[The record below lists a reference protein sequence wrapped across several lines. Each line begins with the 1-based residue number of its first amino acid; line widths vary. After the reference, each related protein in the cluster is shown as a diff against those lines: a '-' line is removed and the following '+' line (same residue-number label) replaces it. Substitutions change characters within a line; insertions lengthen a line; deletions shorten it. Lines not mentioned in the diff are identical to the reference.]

1 MKKIGSMLLF
11 TLIFLAG
18 CNMYVNDKV
27 SILMFDEDTKGNRL
41 TNETLQFV
49 LVKREDT
56 NSFNKLT
63 YISGTINNKSGNQII
78 KTIEEAKYIEDIK
91 NTNNIKDL
99 NFDNTKMSINYN
111 KDKIIF
117 TDIDGEKYT
126 LPLNNSENTWFYK
139 LLNNSTNL

>member
-1 MKKIGSMLLF
+1 MKKIGFILLF
-11 TLIFLAG
+11 ILLFLVS
-18 CNMYVNDKV
+18 CNMYVSDKV

-41 TNETLQFV
+41 TNETLNFI

-78 KTIEEAKYIEDIK
+78 KNIEEAKYIEDIK
-91 NTNNIKDL
+91 NTNNVKDL
-99 NFDNTKMSINYN
+99 NFDNTKMNINYS
-111 KDKIIF
+111 KDKILF
-117 TDIDGEKYT
+117 TDTDGTKYI

>member
-1 MKKIGSMLLF
+1 MKKIGLILLF
-11 TLIFLAG
+11 TLIFLSG
-18 CNMYVNDKV
+18 CNMYASDKV

-41 TNETLQFV
+41 TNETLNFV

-78 KTIEEAKYIEDIK
+78 KEIKEAKYIEDIK
-91 NTNNIKDL
+91 NTNDVKDL
-99 NFDNTKMSINYN
+99 KFDNTKMTINYS
-111 KDKIIF
+111 KDKILF
-117 TDIDGEKYT
+117 TDIDGKKYT

>member
-1 MKKIGSMLLF
+1 MKKIGLILLF
-11 TLIFLAG
+11 TLVFLIS
-18 CNMYVNDKV
+18 CNMYVSDKV

-41 TNETLQFV
+41 TNETLNFI

-56 NSFNKLT
+56 NSLNKLT

-78 KTIEEAKYIEDIK
+78 KSIEEAKYIEDIK
-91 NTNNIKDL
+91 NTNDVKDL
-99 NFDNTKMSINYN
+99 KFDNTKMTINYA
-111 KDKIIF
+111 KDKILF
-117 TDIDGEKYT
+117 TDIDGKKYT

>member
-1 MKKIGSMLLF
+1 MKRIGLILLF

-18 CNMYVNDKV
+18 CNMYVSDKV

-41 TNETLQFV
+41 TNETLNFI

-63 YISGTINNKSGNQII
+63 YISGTINNKSGNQIV

-91 NTNNIKDL
+91 NTNDVKDL
-99 NFDNTKMSINYN
+99 KFDNTKMNINYS

>member
-1 MKKIGSMLLF
+1 MKRIGLILLF

-18 CNMYVNDKV
+18 CNMYVSDKV

-41 TNETLQFV
+41 TNETLNFI

-91 NTNNIKDL
+91 NTNDVKDL
-99 NFDNTKMSINYN
+99 KFDNTKMNINYS

>member
-1 MKKIGSMLLF
+1 MKKIGLILLF
-11 TLIFLAG
+11 TLIFLSG
-18 CNMYVNDKV
+18 CNMYVSDKV

-41 TNETLQFV
+41 TNETLNFV

-78 KTIEEAKYIEDIK
+78 KEIKEAKYIEDIK
-91 NTNNIKDL
+91 NTNDVKDL
-99 NFDNTKMSINYN
+99 KFDNTKMTINYS
-111 KDKIIF
+111 KDKILF
-117 TDIDGEKYT
+117 TDIDGKKYT

>member
-1 MKKIGSMLLF
+1 MKKIGFILLF
-11 TLIFLAG
+11 ILLFLVS
-18 CNMYVNDKV
+18 CNMYVSDKV

-41 TNETLQFV
+41 TNETLNFI

-78 KTIEEAKYIEDIK
+78 KNIEEAKYIEDIK
-91 NTNNIKDL
+91 NTNNLKDL
-99 NFDNTKMSINYN
+99 NFDNTKMTINYS
-111 KDKIIF
+111 KDKILF
-117 TDIDGEKYT
+117 TDIDGKKYT

>member
-1 MKKIGSMLLF
+1 MKKIGLILLF
-11 TLIFLAG
+11 TLLFLAG
-18 CNMYVNDKV
+18 CNMYVSDKV

-41 TNETLQFV
+41 TNETLNFI

-63 YISGTINNKSGNQII
+63 YIAGTINNKSGNQII
-78 KTIEEAKYIEDIK
+78 KSIEEAKYIEDIK
-91 NTNNIKDL
+91 NTNNVKDL
-99 NFDNTKMSINYN
+99 KFDNTKMTINYG
-111 KDKIIF
+111 KDKILF
-117 TDIDGEKYT
+117 TDIDGKKYT

>member
-1 MKKIGSMLLF
+1 MKKIGLILLF
-11 TLIFLAG
+11 TLLFLAG
-18 CNMYVNDKV
+18 CNMYVSDKV

-41 TNETLQFV
+41 TNETLNFV
-49 LVKREDT
+49 LVKIEDT

-78 KTIEEAKYIEDIK
+78 KEIKEAKYIEDIK
-91 NTNNIKDL
+91 NTNDVKDL
-99 NFDNTKMSINYN
+99 KFDNTKMTINYS
-111 KDKIIF
+111 KDKILF
-117 TDIDGEKYT
+117 TDIDGKKYT

>member
-1 MKKIGSMLLF
+1 MKRIGLILLF

-18 CNMYVNDKV
+18 CNMYVSDKV

-41 TNETLQFV
+41 TNETLNFI

-91 NTNNIKDL
+91 NTNDVKDL
-99 NFDNTKMSINYN
+99 NFDNTKMNINYS

>member
-1 MKKIGSMLLF
+1 MKKIGLILLF
-11 TLIFLAG
+11 TLVFLIS
-18 CNMYVNDKV
+18 CNMYVSDKV

-41 TNETLQFV
+41 TNETLNFI

-78 KTIEEAKYIEDIK
+78 KSIEEAKYIEDIK
-91 NTNNIKDL
+91 NTNNVKDL
-99 NFDNTKMSINYN
+99 KFDNTKMTINYA
-111 KDKIIF
+111 KDKILF
-117 TDIDGEKYT
+117 TDIDGKKYT

>member
-1 MKKIGSMLLF
+1 MKRIGLILLF

-18 CNMYVNDKV
+18 CNMYVSDKV

-41 TNETLQFV
+41 TNETLNFI

-78 KTIEEAKYIEDIK
+78 KTIEEAKYIENIK
-91 NTNNIKDL
+91 NTNDVKDL
-99 NFDNTKMSINYN
+99 KFDNTKMNINYS

>member
-1 MKKIGSMLLF
+1 MKKICLIFLF
-11 TLIFLAG
+11 TLLFLVS
-18 CNMYVNDKV
+18 CNMYVSDKV

-41 TNETLQFV
+41 TNETLNFI

-63 YISGTINNKSGNQII
+63 YITGTINNKSGNQII
-78 KTIEEAKYIEDIK
+78 KSIEEAKYIEDIK
-91 NTNNIKDL
+91 NTNNVKDL
-99 NFDNTKMSINYN
+99 NFDNTKMTINYS
-111 KDKIIF
+111 KDKILF
-117 TDIDGEKYT
+117 TDIDGKKYT

>member
-1 MKKIGSMLLF
+1 MKKIGFILLF
-11 TLIFLAG
+11 ILLFLVS
-18 CNMYVNDKV
+18 CNMYVSDKV

-41 TNETLQFV
+41 TNETLNFI

-63 YISGTINNKSGNQII
+63 YIAGTINNKSGNQII
-78 KTIEEAKYIEDIK
+78 KSIEEAKYIEDIK
-91 NTNNIKDL
+91 NTNNVKDL
-99 NFDNTKMSINYN
+99 KFDNTKMTINYG
-111 KDKIIF
+111 KDKILF
-117 TDIDGEKYT
+117 TDIDGKKYT

>member
-1 MKKIGSMLLF
+1 MKKIGLILLF
-11 TLIFLAG
+11 TLLFLAG
-18 CNMYVNDKV
+18 CNMYVSDKV

-41 TNETLQFV
+41 TNETLNFV

-91 NTNNIKDL
+91 NTNNVKDL
-99 NFDNTKMSINYN
+99 KFDNTKMTINYS
-111 KDKIIF
+111 KDKILF
-117 TDIDGEKYT
+117 TDIDGKKYT

>member
-1 MKKIGSMLLF
+1 
-11 TLIFLAG
+11 
-18 CNMYVNDKV
+18 MYVSDKV

-41 TNETLQFV
+41 TNETLNFI

-91 NTNNIKDL
+91 NTNDVKDL
-99 NFDNTKMSINYN
+99 NFDNTKMNINYS

>member
-1 MKKIGSMLLF
+1 MKKIGLILLF
-11 TLIFLAG
+11 TLVFLIS
-18 CNMYVNDKV
+18 CNMYVSDKV

-41 TNETLQFV
+41 TNETLNFI
-49 LVKREDT
+49 LVKREYT

-78 KTIEEAKYIEDIK
+78 KSIEEAKYIEDIK
-91 NTNNIKDL
+91 NTNDVKDL
-99 NFDNTKMSINYN
+99 KFDNTKMTINYA
-111 KDKIIF
+111 KDKILF
-117 TDIDGEKYT
+117 TDIDGKKYT